1 MMDMA
6 TSHLSQT
13 IQGLRRI
20 LLHQD
25 GAGMSDRQL
34 LDHFIGHRDEAAF
47 AALVRR
53 HGPVV
58 WGVCCRVIGHY
69 HDAEDAF
76 QATFLVLARKAASIR
91 QPEMLA
97 NWLYG
102 VAHRTAL
109 KAKATT
115 GKRRVREKQV
125 SDMPEPET
133 KQRDAWL
140 DLEPL
145 IDRELA
151 SLPDK
156 YRIAI
161 ILCDLQG
168 KTGKEAAHQLKIPE
182 GTLSS
187 RLRTGRVM
195 LAKRLAR
202 NGVALSAGALAA
214 VVSQNSAS
222 ALAPT
227 AVVSSTIK
235 AAPLFAAG
243 QTAATGLVS
252 GKVAALTEGVMK
264 AMLMTKL
271 KTIATV
277 LVLATL
283 IAFGG
288 GLVSHQM
295 AATAQLNQQ
304 TDGAPKNSRPS
315 EGVEGKPDPAPKPV
329 KPPQPLGQAAL
340 AEKVLKDN
348 VARTVILE
356 NSKIF
361 IEPGTKVRLTPVKTE
376 KGNGV
381 RLEWAGVTVEALNMK
396 LLAGTQIIEIEGA
409 EGGMFTVRVLQKGA
423 DRVGAIIVV
432 GNTKTP
438 DSTIRKAL
446 QLAPGDVFDDK
457 SLRAAEKRLATLK
470 AVITVIENGDE
481 SGVKD
486 IVVRVKE

>member
-1 MMDMA
+1 MA
-6 TSHLSQT
+6 ASHLSQT
-13 IQGLRRI
+13 IQDLRRVM
-20 LLHQD
+20 LHQD
-25 GAGMSDRQL
+25 GAGLSDRQL
-34 LDHFIGHRDEAAF
+34 LDHFIRHRDEAAF

-58 WGVCCRVIGHY
+58 WGVCCRVIGHH

-97 NWLYG
+97 NWLFG

-109 KAKATT
+109 KAKVTA

-133 KQRDAWL
+133 QQRDAWI
-140 DLEPL
+140 DVEPL

-151 SLPDK
+151 GLPDK

-195 LAKRLAR
+195 LAKRLTR
-202 NGVALSAGALAA
+202 HGVVLSAGALAA
-214 VVSQNSAS
+214 VVSENSAS
-222 ALAPT
+222 ALVPT

-243 QTAATGLVS
+243 QTAATSIVS

-264 AMLMTKL
+264 AMLMTKV
-271 KTIATV
+271 KMIATV
-277 LVLATL
+277 LLMASL

-288 GLVSHQM
+288 GLLSHEM
-295 AATAQLNQQ
+295 AATAQQTQ
-304 TDGAPKNSRPS
+304 RTDGDPKNSRPP
-315 EGVEGKPDPAPKPV
+315 EGVEGKTNPAPKPV
-329 KPPQPLGQAAL
+329 LPAQPIGQGVL
-340 AEKVLKDN
+340 AERVLDDN
-348 VARTVILE
+348 MLRTVILE

-361 IEPGTKVRLTPVKTE
+361 IEPGTKVRLTPVKTA

-396 LLAGTQIIEIEGA
+396 LLTGTQVVEIEGA
-409 EGGMFTVRVLQKGA
+409 DGETFAVRLLQKGA
-423 DRVGAIIVV
+423 DRVGEIILV

-438 DSTIRKAL
+438 DSIIRKTL
-446 QLAPGDVFDDK
+446 QLAPGDVLEDK
-457 SLRAAEKRLATLK
+457 ALRAAEKRLATFK
-470 AVITVIENGDE
+470 AVITVIENGDG

-486 IVVRVKE
+486 ILVRVKE